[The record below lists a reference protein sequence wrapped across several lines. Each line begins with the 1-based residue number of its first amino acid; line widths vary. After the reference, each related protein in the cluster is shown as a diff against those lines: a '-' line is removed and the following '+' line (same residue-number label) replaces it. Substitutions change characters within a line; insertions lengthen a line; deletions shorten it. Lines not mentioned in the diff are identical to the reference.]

1 MTQKA
6 IMPTEA
12 DAPWATGIDA
22 ITLFVEDLP
31 AAREFYGRVFGLPA
45 HFEDDNSAVFK
56 FGPTLINLLMVEE
69 APELLA
75 PARVATAD
83 AGSRIQFTIQV
94 DDVDAM
100 CGQLAERG
108 VTLLNGPMDRP
119 WGPRTASFQDPAGH
133 IWEIAS

>member
-1 MTQKA
+1 M
-6 IMPTEA
+6 
-12 DAPWATGIDA
+12 
-22 ITLFVEDLP
+22 
-31 AAREFYGRVFGLPA
+31 PA

-83 AGSRIQFTIQV
+83 AGSRIQLTIQV